1 MRQQNVTSKYRTD
14 MKILLVGNVTK
25 DVYKRLLWT
34 KSNLEHWLKEMLY
47 EDKVSSLSWKGKHL
61 KLGYIIKNQ
70 CQEKSRDEFSKQQ
83 KDGGKETL
91 SFEEKIPKET

>member
-1 MRQQNVTSKYRTD
+1 
-14 MKILLVGNVTK
+14 
-25 DVYKRLLWT
+25 
-34 KSNLEHWLKEMLY
+34 MLY

-83 KDGGKETL
+83 KDGGKE
-91 SFEEKIPKET
+91 KIPKET